1 MSSDIAWLSAAELA
15 DAYRSRKL
23 SPVEVVRSLIQRME
37 KYDGIVNSFITLDSE
52 AALETAKLAEYEIFH
67 GRQRGNLHGIPVGLK
82 DNIDVA
88 GLPTTCHSKIL
99 LNNLPRRDAHVVSGL
114 RAAGAVI
121 LGKQSLHEFA
131 FGGPSPELP
140 FPHAKHPWNTEYHP
154 GGSSSG
160 SGVAL
165 ASGFT
170 PLSIGTDAGGSI
182 RNPAGSCGLVGLK
195 PTYDLLSR
203 RGVFPVSPSVE
214 HVGPMARTV
223 RDIAVTL
230 DELIQIDR
238 RLPETSSPLDL
249 KLPELE
255 QGVKGFRI
263 GFVRNFHEEDMIA
276 DPQLISALN
285 EVARTL
291 EREGAIVRDVRLPR
305 VQEFAAVH
313 RVILLSEAW
322 NVHAPWLRT
331 RPGDYTT
338 PTRRK
343 VMAGAFLTAG
353 NLVQACRSRDALIGS
368 VDAAFGEVDVLL
380 TASALD
386 PVCRIADQAELLRT
400 YARHARSPFN
410 LTGHPALAMMSG
422 RATNGLPL
430 SVQFVGRRMGE
441 ATLLRTARAYERA
454 TQWMSTNPK
463 PFNA

>member
-1 MSSDIAWLSAAELA
+1 MNDIAWLGVA
-15 DAYRSRKL
+15 DLEGAYRTRKL
-23 SPVEVVRSLIQRME
+23 SPLEVVRALIERIQTH
-37 KYDGIVNSFITLDSE
+37 DGSVNSFINVDAE
-52 AALETAKLAEYEIFH
+52 AALKAAEVAEYEIFH
-67 GRQRGNLHGIPVGLK
+67 GRHRGSLHGVPLGLK

-88 GLPTTCHSKIL
+88 GLPTTCHSKLL
-99 LNNLPRRDAHVVSGL
+99 LNYVPYRDAHVVSGL
-114 RAAGAVI
+114 RAAGAII

-131 FGGPSPELP
+131 FGGPSAELP
-140 FPHAKHPWNTEYHP
+140 FPHAKHPWNMEYHP

-165 ASGFT
+165 AAGFA

-223 RDIAVTL
+223 TDIALAMHELTQVDGYSANSVAGL
-230 DELIQIDR
+230 DI
-238 RLPETSSPLDL
+238 S
-249 KLPELE
+249 ELE
-255 QGVKGFRI
+255 SGIKGLRV
-263 GFVRNFHEEDMIA
+263 GFVRKFHEEDMIA
-276 DPQLISALN
+276 DPQLIAALA
-285 EVARTL
+285 EVARVL
-291 EREGAIVRDVRLPR
+291 ESEGAIVREVRLPR

-353 NLVQACRSRDALIGS
+353 HLAQAQSCRSVLTQAVNDA
-368 VDAAFGEVDVLL
+368 FQECDVLL
-380 TASALD
+380 TASAMD
-386 PVCRIADQAELLRT
+386 PVSKIADQAELLRT
-400 YARHARSPFN
+400 YSRHARSPFN

-422 RATNGLPL
+422 RANNELPL
-430 SVQFVGRRMGE
+430 SMQLVGRHLGE
-441 ATLLRTARAYERA
+441 ATLLRVARAYERA
-454 TQWMSTNPK
+454 TQWIVGNPR
-463 PFNA
+463 PFGR